1 MRNWWAILVKV
12 DLNMEGERTKVYSA
26 SFLACHKENLRET
39 TLKQNFF
46 LYFKNTIFFSSPKK
60 RTSQGLAVLL
70 LYIANL
76 SKVPRCASYVS
87 ALHLFGYLNNGAKL
101 HLVPA

>member
-1 MRNWWAILVKV
+1 MKV

-46 LYFKNTIFFSSPKK
+46 LYFARSFGRISFIIEKKSCLVLNRYFS
-60 RTSQGLAVLL
+60 
-70 LYIANL
+70 YI
-76 SKVPRCASYVS
+76 
-87 ALHLFGYLNNGAKL
+87 
-101 HLVPA
+101 